1 MYFNIYVDRVHHH
14 IFADDRIDANELVA
28 AFNEAL
34 DAIDKMVMIKFEP
47 YPRGNTADYLQKLS
61 AAGKT
66 GKAKNDFNQ
75 WNYRPRHRYLP
86 F

>member
-1 MYFNIYVDRVHHH
+1 MWIYHH
-14 IFADDRIDANELVA
+14 IFADDRINAYELVA

-34 DAIDKMVMIKFEP
+34 DAIDKMVMIKVEP
-47 YPRGNTADYLQKLS
+47 YPRENTADYLRSLAIS

-75 WNYRPRHRYLP
+75 WN
-86 F
+86 